1 MKKMVYIVTIFFLFS
16 IFQTRIK
23 ADSFSNH
30 DPLIAGV
37 LSWYRAGLGQYY
49 NGQYLKGTI
58 FWIVDN
64 TLLISTILTVADI
77 NFSVNKDIGF
87 QVNIKPKEKIT
98 STSQNIALSLLLTYT
113 VFHIYNVV
121 DAISFVKHKYNTS
134 RKESSRKIFFNY
146 RYVFNNNYF
155 GFNYKL

>member
-1 MKKMVYIVTIFFLFS
+1 MKKMVYIIVIIFLFF
-16 IFQTRIK
+16 IFSSVMN

-30 DPLIAGV
+30 DPLLAGV
-37 LSWYRAGLGQYY
+37 LSWYMAGLGQFY
-49 NGQYLKGTI
+49 NGQYLKGSI
-58 FWIVDN
+58 FWVVDN

-113 VFHIYNVV
+113 AFHIYNVI
-121 DAISFVKHKYNTS
+121 DAISFVKHRYNTS
-134 RKESSRKIFFNY
+134 RKESSRKIFFDY